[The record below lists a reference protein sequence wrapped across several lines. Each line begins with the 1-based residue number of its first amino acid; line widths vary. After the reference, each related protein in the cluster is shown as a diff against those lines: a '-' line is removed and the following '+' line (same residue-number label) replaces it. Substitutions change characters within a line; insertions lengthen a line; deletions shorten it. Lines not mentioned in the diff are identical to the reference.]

1 MARSSSTLLA
11 AVLVIA
17 CVTCTT
23 LFVGGAGSRHMRGSD
38 LMQRA
43 SPEDVMRKGGMGS
56 VLGGLGSSSFSAP
69 SAPPPSAPSSSPS
82 ASAGGQIADGNYVI
96 GITLFFFLS
105 VYANSQLDFFGPW

>member
-11 AVLVIA
+11 VLVIA
-17 CVTCTT
+17 AVCSLTT
-23 LFVGGAGSRHMRGSD
+23 LFVGGAGNGQMRGSK
-38 LMQRA
+38 LAQQA

-69 SAPPPSAPSSSPS
+69 SSPAPSAPSSSPS
-82 ASAGGQIADGNYVI
+82 AGAGGQIADGNYVV
-96 GITLFFFLS
+96 GITLFFFVS